1 MGNKVSGA
9 AFPTEAV
16 IGKIVETCNTFGV
29 VLLKSYNI
37 AVLRKLQQL
46 HEEEGEG
53 ADAALDKE
61 GFLLERPPTA
71 TEPME
76 RGVLTKLGEVTKNW
90 KRRYFVATEEADNF
104 VVYYFAKEGDVSNAL
119 KAKGSIHPCGYVVRH
134 TTPEEDARDSK
145 DKDAG
150 AFGLVLEPLEKKRT
164 WTLRFD
170 SEEARARWRLVLEY
184 AAKKCAAPL
193 ARDPLLNDAFKDAY
207 ARTRRQMGLRGYYR
221 LDRPEREQLALLCVQ
236 VCQAGPLASLYES
249 FGAGA
254 AAPSGGSGAA
264 GGAGAGAAGSGG
276 AAGAAGD
283 SEREKLRAAAEKELD
298 RLVAAI
304 VDGAW
309 AAMLARL
316 ELRRDAIEERAETSL
331 ARLLADEAEARAEVR
346 RRIGEGVLASA
357 QEAAAPI
364 LPAVL
369 GALLRPLYKA
379 HKEAIRM
386 FWHRIHDIVE
396 RGLKENELRAFYR
409 DTRWQNSALGPA
421 CKKVGTGATTCLQR
435 CCTGILSHAAQ
446 GRCSCNTNATR
457 VRLSVFRSCARLT
470 TAVLSHFAFLS
481 IPLRLLS
488 LLPAIPLAPQIRAL
502 TRGETD
508 DMDDSAA
515 VKLLSDVRVS
525 MEELQAAMS
534 GVSLYEVELLFEDSL
549 RALIGWGIYSFV
561 AAVEVRELLLTPL
574 CCAVLRHCL
583 SRLNY
588 YQSTCDVYLASL
600 SLQRARGGITPIE
613 CLHGVMRSMIHDS
626 KLRQRSALMAIF
638 KAILTP
644 AVRTR
649 AMRLEPV
656 KALEATSVLAASPP
670 PFVFVPW
677 TAPAAGGAAAS
688 GGAGAA
694 IAVPSAAPVP
704 KGKKAV
710 AAEHD
715 TVRAASD
722 QTLYMDGDWQLDE
735 VVDEAVASVV
745 DTAIAPRTNEML
757 AQLDKLP
764 GKLGFATA

>member
-9 AFPTEAV
+9 AFPSEAV
-16 IGKIVETCNTFGV
+16 IGKVVETCNTFGV
-29 VLLKSYNI
+29 LLLKSYNI

-76 RGVLTKLGEVTKNW
+76 RGVLTKLGDVTKNW

-134 TTPEEDARDSK
+134 TTAEEDARDAK

-150 AFGLVLEPLEKKRT
+150 AFGLVLEPVEKKRT

-207 ARTRRQMGLRGYYR
+207 ARARRQMGLRGYYR
-221 LDRPEREQLALLCVQ
+221 LDRPEKEQLALLCVQ
-236 VCQAGPLASLYES
+236 VCQAGPLAALYES
-249 FGAGA
+249 FGAAGAPGAGSGTGAGA
-254 AAPSGGSGAA
+254 ASGSAA
-264 GGAGAGAAGSGG
+264 GGAGAAPGSEGG
-276 AAGAAGD
+276 D
-283 SEREKLRAAAEKELD
+283 RDKLRAAAEKELD
-298 RLVAAI
+298 RI
-304 VDGAW
+304 VSGIVEGAW

-331 ARLLADEAEARAEVR
+331 ARLLADEGEARAEVR

-357 QEAAAPI
+357 QEAAAPVV
-364 LPAVL
+364 PAVL

-409 DTRWQNSALGPA
+409 DTRWQNGALGPA
-421 CKKVGTGATTCLQR
+421 CKK
-435 CCTGILSHAAQ
+435 
-446 GRCSCNTNATR
+446 
-457 VRLSVFRSCARLT
+457 
-470 TAVLSHFAFLS
+470 
-481 IPLRLLS
+481 
-488 LLPAIPLAPQIRAL
+488 IRTL
-502 TRGETD
+502 TRGESD
-508 DMDDSAA
+508 DMDDGAA

-525 MEELQAAMS
+525 PEELAAAMS
-534 GVSLYEVELLFEDSL
+534 GVSLYEVELQFEDSL

-561 AAVEVRELLLTPL
+561 AAVE
-574 CCAVLRHCL
+574 
-583 SRLNY
+583 
-588 YQSTCDVYLASL
+588 
-600 SLQRARGGITPIE
+600 RARGGITPIE

-638 KAILTP
+638 KGILTP

-649 AMRLEPV
+649 ALRIESV

-677 TAPAAGGAAAS
+677 TAPAAAGGGAAAS
-688 GGAGAA
+688 GGAGGAA
-694 IAVPSAAPVP
+694 IPIPSAAPVP
-704 KGKKAV
+704 KGKKAI

-715 TVRAASD
+715 VVRAASD
-722 QTLYMDGDWQLDE
+722 QSLYMDGDWQLDE

-745 DTAIAPRTNEML
+745 DAAIAPRTNEML

-764 GKLGFATA
+764 GKLGFASA

>member
-9 AFPTEAV
+9 AFPSEAV
-16 IGKIVETCNTFGV
+16 IGKVVETCNTFGV
-29 VLLKSYNI
+29 LLLKSYNI

-61 GFLLERPPTA
+61 GFLMERPPTA

-134 TTPEEDARDSK
+134 TTAEEDARDSK

-150 AFGLVLEPLEKKRT
+150 AFGLVLEPVEKKRT

-170 SEEARARWRLVLEY
+170 TEEARARWRLVLEY

-207 ARTRRQMGLRGYYR
+207 ARARRQMGLRGYYR

-236 VCQAGPLASLYES
+236 VCQAGPLAALYES

-254 AAPSGGSGAA
+254 GGVASGSAAGSAAAA
-264 GGAGAGAAGSGG
+264 GGAGAAPGGS
-276 AAGAAGD
+276 AAGAAGGEGGD
-283 SEREKLRAAAEKELD
+283 REKLRAAAEKELD
-298 RLVAAI
+298 RI
-304 VDGAW
+304 VNAVVEGAW

-364 LPAVL
+364 VPAVL

-421 CKKVGTGATTCLQR
+421 CKKVRR
-435 CCTGILSHAAQ
+435 CCLPCVL
-446 GRCSCNTNATR
+446 CS
-457 VRLSVFRSCARLT
+457 
-470 TAVLSHFAFLS
+470 
-481 IPLRLLS
+481 
-488 LLPAIPLAPQIRAL
+488 
-502 TRGETD
+502 
-508 DMDDSAA
+508 M
-515 VKLLSDVRVS
+515 
-525 MEELQAAMS
+525 
-534 GVSLYEVELLFEDSL
+534 
-549 RALIGWGIYSFV
+549 
-561 AAVEVRELLLTPL
+561 
-574 CCAVLRHCL
+574 
-583 SRLNY
+583 
-588 YQSTCDVYLASL
+588 
-600 SLQRARGGITPIE
+600 
-613 CLHGVMRSMIHDS
+613 
-626 KLRQRSALMAIF
+626 
-638 KAILTP
+638 
-644 AVRTR
+644 
-649 AMRLEPV
+649 
-656 KALEATSVLAASPP
+656 
-670 PFVFVPW
+670 
-677 TAPAAGGAAAS
+677 
-688 GGAGAA
+688 
-694 IAVPSAAPVP
+694 
-704 KGKKAV
+704 
-710 AAEHD
+710 
-715 TVRAASD
+715 
-722 QTLYMDGDWQLDE
+722 
-735 VVDEAVASVV
+735 
-745 DTAIAPRTNEML
+745 
-757 AQLDKLP
+757 LP
-764 GKLGFATA
+764 G